1 MDLDMNYKIQ
11 AVETIELKRSVG
23 TVDFER
29 IKELDMGKPASF
41 AEIASLYDGGKI
53 KFLQD
58 WAKAI
63 DDVDTSIYKINN
75 YLVSK
80 VGYAITEGLVLNDAK
95 AGDVHENC
103 TTVTLNPIGEVG
115 CVCTMGALIKADC
128 TSDCDKEFT
137 RGYVQEA
144 LIKLMSEAIASSIL
158 DGVEVG
164 DVSELN
170 VTIVN
175 K

>member
-1 MDLDMNYKIQ
+1 MNYKIQ

-29 IKELDMGKPASF
+29 IEELDTGKCASF
-41 AEIASLYDGGKI
+41 VEIANMYDGGKI

-80 VGYAITEGLVLNDAK
+80 VGYAIAEGLVLNDAK

-103 TTVTLNPIGEVG
+103 ATVTLNPIGEVG
-115 CVCTMGALIKADC
+115 CVCTMGALIEADC
-128 TSDCDKEFT
+128 TSACDKEFV
-137 RGYVQEA
+137 RGYVREA
-144 LIKLMSEAIASSIL
+144 LIKLISKAAASSVL
-158 DGVEVG
+158 GGVEIG
-164 DVSELN
+164 DTSELN
-170 VTIVN
+170 VTIVSSN
-175 K
+175 

>member
-1 MDLDMNYKIQ
+1 MNYKIQ

-29 IKELDMGKPASF
+29 IEELDMGKPASF

-53 KFLQD
+53 KFLQN
-58 WAKAI
+58 WATAI
-63 DDVDTSIYKINN
+63 DDIDTSIYKVNN
-75 YLVSK
+75 YLASN
-80 VGYAITEGLVLNDAK
+80 VGGAIAEGLVLNGAK

-103 TTVTLNPIGEVG
+103 ATVTLNPIGEVG
-115 CVCTMGALIKADC
+115 CVCTMGILIEAAC
-128 TSDCDKEFT
+128 TSQCDKEFT
-137 RGYVQEA
+137 RGYVQEV
-144 LIKLMSEAIASSIL
+144 LIKQISKAIASSIL

-170 VTIVN
+170 VTIVD

>member
-1 MDLDMNYKIQ
+1 MNYKIQ

-29 IKELDMGKPASF
+29 IEELGMGKHASF
-41 AEIASLYDGGKI
+41 AEIASVYDGGKI

-75 YLVSK
+75 YLASN
-80 VGYAITEGLVLNDAK
+80 VGCAVAKGLVLNYAK

-103 TTVTLNPIGEVG
+103 ATVTLNPIGEVG

-137 RGYVQEA
+137 HGYAQEA
-144 LIKLMSEAIASSIL
+144 FIKLIS
-158 DGVEVG
+158 
-164 DVSELN
+164 
-170 VTIVN
+170 
-175 K
+175 

>member
-1 MDLDMNYKIQ
+1 MNYKIQ

-23 TVDFER
+23 TVDFEH
-29 IKELDMGKPASF
+29 IKELGTGRCASF

-53 KFLQD
+53 KFLQN
-58 WAKAI
+58 WADAI
-63 DDVDTSIYKINN
+63 DDIETSIYKVNN
-75 YLVSK
+75 YLASN
-80 VGYAITEGLVLNDAK
+80 VGCAVAEGLVLNDAK
-95 AGDVHENC
+95 AGDVHKNC
-103 TTVTLNPIGEVG
+103 ATVTLNPIGEVG
-115 CVCTMGALIKADC
+115 CVCTMGILIEADC
-128 TSDCDKEFT
+128 ASDCDTEFT

-158 DGVEVG
+158 DGVEIG
-164 DVSELN
+164 DASELN

>member
-1 MDLDMNYKIQ
+1 MNYKIQ

-29 IKELDMGKPASF
+29 IKELDMGRRASF

-63 DDVDTSIYKINN
+63 DDIDTSIYKINN
-75 YLVSK
+75 RLVSK
-80 VGYAITEGLVLNDAK
+80 VGHAIAEGLVLNDTK

-103 TTVTLNPIGEVG
+103 ATVTLNPIGEVG
-115 CVCTMGALIKADC
+115 CVCTMGILIEADC
-128 TSDCDKEFT
+128 TSACDNEFV
-137 RGYVQEA
+137 RGYIREA
-144 LIKLMSEAIASSIL
+144 LIKLISAAVASSVL
-158 DGVEVG
+158 DGVEIG
-164 DVSELN
+164 DASELN

>member
-1 MDLDMNYKIQ
+1 MNYKIQ

-29 IKELDMGKPASF
+29 IEELDMEKRASF
-41 AEIASLYDGGKI
+41 AEIANVYDGGKI
-53 KFLQD
+53 KFLQN
-58 WAKAI
+58 WATVI
-63 DDVDTSIYKINN
+63 DDIDTSIYKVNN

-80 VGYAITEGLVLNDAK
+80 VGCAVAEGLILNDAK

-103 TTVTLNPIGEVG
+103 AAVTLNNIGEVG
-115 CVCTMGALIKADC
+115 CVCTMGVLIKADC
-128 TSDCDKEFT
+128 TSACDAEFT
-137 RGYVQEA
+137 RGYAQEVLTK
-144 LIKLMSEAIASSIL
+144 LISEAIASCIL
-158 DGVEVG
+158 DSVKIG

>member
-1 MDLDMNYKIQ
+1 MNYKIQ

-23 TVDFER
+23 TVDFEH
-29 IKELDMGKPASF
+29 IKELGTGRCASF

-53 KFLQD
+53 KFLQN
-58 WAKAI
+58 WADAI
-63 DDVDTSIYKINN
+63 DDIETSIYKVNN
-75 YLVSK
+75 YLASN
-80 VGYAITEGLVLNDAK
+80 VGCAVAEGLVLNDAK
-95 AGDVHENC
+95 AGDVHKNC

-115 CVCTMGALIKADC
+115 CVCTMGILIEADC
-128 TSDCDKEFT
+128 ASDCDTEFT

-158 DGVEVG
+158 DGVEIG
-164 DVSELN
+164 DASELN

>member
-1 MDLDMNYKIQ
+1 MNYKIQ
-11 AVETIELKRSVG
+11 AVETIELKRSIG

-29 IKELDMGKPASF
+29 IEELGMGKHASF
-41 AEIASLYDGGKI
+41 AEIANVYDGGKI
-53 KFLQD
+53 KFLQN
-58 WAKAI
+58 WADVI
-63 DDVDTSIYKINN
+63 DDIETSIYKVNN

-80 VGYAITEGLVLNDAK
+80 VGYAIAEGLVLNDAK

-103 TTVTLNPIGEVG
+103 ATVTLNPIGEVG
-115 CVCTMGALIKADC
+115 CVCTMGVLIKADC
-128 TSDCDKEFT
+128 TSECDKEFT

-144 LIKLMSEAIASSIL
+144 LIKLISEAIASSIL

>member
-1 MDLDMNYKIQ
+1 MNYKIQ

-23 TVDFER
+23 TVDFEH
-29 IKELDMGKPASF
+29 IEELDMGKRVSF
-41 AEIASLYDGGKI
+41 AEIARVYDGGKI

-63 DDVDTSIYKINN
+63 DDIDTSIYKVNN
-75 YLVSK
+75 YLVST
-80 VGYAITEGLVLNDAK
+80 VGRAVAEGLVLNDAK

-103 TTVTLNPIGEVG
+103 ATVTLNPIGEVG
-115 CVCTMGALIKADC
+115 CICTMGALIKADC
-128 TSDCDKEFT
+128 TSDCDAEFT
-137 RGYVQEA
+137 RGYAQEA
-144 LIKLMSEAIASSIL
+144 FIKLISEAIASSIL
-158 DGVEVG
+158 IGVEVG

>member
-1 MDLDMNYKIQ
+1 MNYKIQ

-29 IKELDMGKPASF
+29 IEELGMGKHASF
-41 AEIASLYDGGKI
+41 AEIASSYDGGKI

-80 VGYAITEGLVLNDAK
+80 VGYAIAEGLVLNDAK
-95 AGDVHENC
+95 AGDVHKNC
-103 TTVTLNPIGEVG
+103 ATVTLNPIGEVG
-115 CVCTMGALIKADC
+115 CVCTMGILIDADS
-128 TSDCDKEFT
+128 TSQCDAEFT
-137 RGYVQEA
+137 RGYAQEA
-144 LIKLMSEAIASSIL
+144 LIKLVSEAIASNIL
-158 DGVEVG
+158 DGVEIG
-164 DVSELN
+164 DVSEFN

>member
-1 MDLDMNYKIQ
+1 MNYKIQ

-23 TVDFER
+23 TVDFEH
-29 IKELDMGKPASF
+29 IKELGTGKCASF

-53 KFLQD
+53 KFLQY

-63 DDVDTSIYKINN
+63 DDIDTSIYKINN

-80 VGYAITEGLVLNDAK
+80 VGYAIAEGLVLNDAK

-103 TTVTLNPIGEVG
+103 ATVTLNPIGEVG

-128 TSDCDKEFT
+128 TSDCDKEFVH
-137 RGYVQEA
+137 GYVRET
-144 LIKLMSEAIASSIL
+144 LIKLMSEAIASSTL
-158 DGVEVG
+158 DGVGVG
-164 DVSELN
+164 NISELN
-170 VTIVN
+170 VTIVD

>member
-1 MDLDMNYKIQ
+1 MNYKIQ

-29 IKELDMGKPASF
+29 IEELDTGKCASF

-58 WAKAI
+58 WDKAI

-80 VGYAITEGLVLNDAK
+80 VGDAITEGLVLNDAK
-95 AGDVHENC
+95 AGDVHKNC
-103 TTVTLNPIGEVG
+103 AAVTLNPIGEVG
-115 CVCTMGALIKADC
+115 CVCTMGILIEADC
-128 TSDCDKEFT
+128 TSACDKEFT

-144 LIKLMSEAIASSIL
+144 LIKLISEAIASSIL
-158 DGVEVG
+158 YGVEVG

>member
-1 MDLDMNYKIQ
+1 MNYKIQ

-23 TVDFER
+23 TVDFEH
-29 IKELDMGKPASF
+29 IKELGTGRCASF

-53 KFLQD
+53 KFLQN
-58 WAKAI
+58 WADAI
-63 DDVDTSIYKINN
+63 DDIDTSIYKVNN

-80 VGYAITEGLVLNDAK
+80 VGYAIAEGLVLNDVK
-95 AGDVHENC
+95 AGDVHKNC
-103 TTVTLNPIGEVG
+103 ATVTLNPIGEVG
-115 CVCTMGALIKADC
+115 CVCTMGILIDADS
-128 TSDCDKEFT
+128 TSQCDAEFV
-137 RGYVQEA
+137 RGYVRET
-144 LIKLMSEAIASSIL
+144 LIKLISEAVASSVL
-158 DGVEVG
+158 DGVEIG

>member
-1 MDLDMNYKIQ
+1 MNYRIQ
-11 AVETIELKRSVG
+11 AVRTVELKRSVG

-29 IKELDMGKPASF
+29 IEELGMGKHASF

-58 WAKAI
+58 WAKTI

-80 VGYAITEGLVLNDAK
+80 VGYAIAEGLVLNDAK
-95 AGDVHENC
+95 GSDVYKNRAA
-103 TTVTLNPIGEVG
+103 VTLNPIGEVG
-115 CVCTMGALIKADC
+115 CVCTMGILIEADC

-144 LIKLMSEAIASSIL
+144 LIKLMSEAVASSIL
-158 DGVEVG
+158 NGVEIG
-164 DVSELN
+164 DVSELD

-175 K
+175 N

>member
-1 MDLDMNYKIQ
+1 MNYKIQ

-23 TVDFER
+23 TVDFEH
-29 IKELDMGKPASF
+29 IKELGTGRCASF

-53 KFLQD
+53 KFLQN
-58 WAKAI
+58 WADAI
-63 DDVDTSIYKINN
+63 DDIETSIYKVNN
-75 YLVSK
+75 YLASN
-80 VGYAITEGLVLNDAK
+80 VGCAVAEGLVLNDAK
-95 AGDVHENC
+95 AGGVHKNC

-115 CVCTMGALIKADC
+115 CVCTMGILIEADC
-128 TSDCDKEFT
+128 ASDCDTEFT

-158 DGVEVG
+158 DGVEIG
-164 DVSELN
+164 DASELN

>member
-1 MDLDMNYKIQ
+1 MNHKIQ

-23 TVDFER
+23 TVDFEH
-29 IKELDMGKPASF
+29 IKELDIGKPASF
-41 AEIASLYDGGKI
+41 AEIASVYDGGKI

-63 DDVDTSIYKINN
+63 DDVNTSIYKINS
-75 YLVSK
+75 YLASK
-80 VGYAITEGLVLNDAK
+80 VGCAIAEGLVLNDAK

-103 TTVTLNPIGEVG
+103 ATVTLNPIGEVG
-115 CVCTMGALIKADC
+115 CICTMGALIKVDC
-128 TSDCDKEFT
+128 TSECDKEFT

-144 LIKLMSEAIASSIL
+144 LIKLISEATASSIL
-158 DGVEVG
+158 NGVEVG

>member
-1 MDLDMNYKIQ
+1 MNYEIQ

-29 IKELDMGKPASF
+29 IKELDTGKCASF
-41 AEIASLYDGGKI
+41 AEIARVYDGGKI
-53 KFLQD
+53 KFMQD

-63 DDVDTSIYKINN
+63 DDVDISIYKINN

-80 VGYAITEGLVLNDAK
+80 VGYAIAEGLVLNDAK
-95 AGDVHENC
+95 AGDVHKNC
-103 TTVTLNPIGEVG
+103 ATATLNPIGEVG
-115 CVCTMGALIKADC
+115 CVCTIGILIEADC
-128 TSDCDKEFT
+128 ASQCDAEFT
-137 RGYVQEA
+137 RGYAQEA
-144 LIKLMSEAIASSIL
+144 LIKLISEAVASSVL
-158 DGVEVG
+158 HGVEIG

-170 VTIVN
+170 VSIVD

>member
-1 MDLDMNYKIQ
+1 MNYKIQ

-29 IKELDMGKPASF
+29 IEELGMGKHASF
-41 AEIASLYDGGKI
+41 AEIANVYDGGKI

-75 YLVSK
+75 HLVSK
-80 VGYAITEGLVLNDAK
+80 VGYAIAEGLVLNDAK

-103 TTVTLNPIGEVG
+103 ATVALNPIGEVG
-115 CVCTMGALIKADC
+115 CICTMGALIKADC

-137 RGYVQEA
+137 RGYVREA
-144 LIKLMSEAIASSIL
+144 LVKLISEAVASSVL
-158 DGVEVG
+158 DGVEIG

>member
-1 MDLDMNYKIQ
+1 MNYKIQ

-29 IKELDMGKPASF
+29 IEELDMGKRVSF
-41 AEIASLYDGGKI
+41 AQIASVYDGGKI
-53 KFLQD
+53 KFLQN
-58 WAKAI
+58 WATAI
-63 DDVDTSIYKINN
+63 DDFNTSIYKVNS
-75 YLVSK
+75 YLASN
-80 VGYAITEGLVLNDAK
+80 VGRAITEGLVLNDAK

-103 TTVTLNPIGEVG
+103 ATVTLNPIGEVG

-137 RGYVQEA
+137 RRYVQEA
-144 LIKLMSEAIASSIL
+144 LTKLISEAIASSIL
-158 DGVEVG
+158 NGVEVG

>member
-1 MDLDMNYKIQ
+1 MNYKIQ

-29 IKELDMGKPASF
+29 IEELGMGKHASF
-41 AEIASLYDGGKI
+41 AEIANVYDGGKI
-53 KFLQD
+53 KFLQN
-58 WAKAI
+58 WADAI
-63 DDVDTSIYKINN
+63 DDIETSIYKVNN
-75 YLVSK
+75 YMASN
-80 VGYAITEGLVLNDAK
+80 VGCAIAKGLVLNDAK

-103 TTVTLNPIGEVG
+103 ATVTLNPIGEVG
-115 CVCTMGALIKADC
+115 CVCTVGALIKADC
-128 TSDCDKEFT
+128 TSDCDEEFT
-137 RGYVQEA
+137 RGYVQKA
-144 LIKLMSEAIASSIL
+144 LIKLISEAVASSIL
-158 DGVEVG
+158 NGVEVG

>member
-1 MDLDMNYKIQ
+1 MNYKIQ
-11 AVETIELKRSVG
+11 AVETIDLKRSVG

-29 IKELDMGKPASF
+29 IEELDMGKRVSF
-41 AEIASLYDGGKI
+41 AQIASVYDGGKI

-80 VGYAITEGLVLNDAK
+80 VGHAIAEGLVLNDAK

-103 TTVTLNPIGEVG
+103 ATVTLNPIGEAG
-115 CVCTMGALIKADC
+115 CICTMGILIDADC
-128 TSDCDKEFT
+128 TSDCDEEFV

-144 LIKLMSEAIASSIL
+144 LIKLISEAVASSIL
-158 DGVEVG
+158 DGVRVN

>member
-1 MDLDMNYKIQ
+1 MNYKIQ

-23 TVDFER
+23 TVDFEH
-29 IKELDMGKPASF
+29 IKELGTGKCASF

-63 DDVDTSIYKINN
+63 DDIDTSIYKINN

-80 VGYAITEGLVLNDAK
+80 VGYAIAEGLALNDAK
-95 AGDVHENC
+95 AGDVHKNC
-103 TTVTLNPIGEVG
+103 ATVTLNPIGEVG
-115 CVCTMGALIKADC
+115 CVCTMGILIEADC
-128 TSDCDKEFT
+128 TSACDREFV
-137 RGYVQEA
+137 RGYVREA
-144 LIKLMSEAIASSIL
+144 LIKLISEAVASSVL
-158 DGVEVG
+158 GGVEIG
-164 DVSELN
+164 DTSELD
-170 VTIVN
+170 VTIVD

>member
-1 MDLDMNYKIQ
+1 MNYKIQ
-11 AVETIELKRSVG
+11 AVETIELKRSIG

-29 IKELDMGKPASF
+29 IKELDTGKRTSF
-41 AEIASLYDGGKI
+41 AEIANMYDGGKI
-53 KFLQD
+53 KFLQN

-75 YLVSK
+75 YLASK
-80 VGYAITEGLVLNDAK
+80 VGYAIAEGLVLNDAK

-103 TTVTLNPIGEVG
+103 ATVTLNPIGEVG

-144 LIKLMSEAIASSIL
+144 LIKLISEAVASSVL
-158 DGVEVG
+158 DGVEIG
-164 DVSELN
+164 DASELD

>member
-1 MDLDMNYKIQ
+1 MNYKIQ

-29 IKELDMGKPASF
+29 IEELGMGKHASF
-41 AEIASLYDGGKI
+41 AEIANVYDGGKI

-63 DDVDTSIYKINN
+63 DDVSTSIYKINN

-80 VGYAITEGLVLNDAK
+80 VGYAIAEGLVLNDAK

-103 TTVTLNPIGEVG
+103 ATVTLNPIGEVG
-115 CVCTMGALIKADC
+115 CVCTMGILIDADC
-128 TSDCDKEFT
+128 TSACDKEFV
-137 RGYVQEA
+137 RGYVREA
-144 LIKLMSEAIASSIL
+144 LIKLISEAVASSVL
-158 DGVEVG
+158 GGVEIG

>member
-1 MDLDMNYKIQ
+1 MNYKIQ

-29 IKELDMGKPASF
+29 IEELGMGKHASF
-41 AEIASLYDGGKI
+41 AEIASSYDGGKI

-80 VGYAITEGLVLNDAK
+80 VSYAIAEGLVLNDAK

-103 TTVTLNPIGEVG
+103 ATVTLNPIGEVG
-115 CVCTMGALIKADC
+115 CVCTMGILIDADC
-128 TSDCDKEFT
+128 TSACDKEFVH
-137 RGYVQEA
+137 GYVREA
-144 LIKLMSEAIASSIL
+144 LIKLISEAVASSAL
-158 DGVEVG
+158 GGVDVG

>member
-1 MDLDMNYKIQ
+1 MNYKIQ
-11 AVETIELKRSVG
+11 AVETIELKRSIG

-29 IKELDMGKPASF
+29 IEELDMGKRVSF
-41 AEIASLYDGGKI
+41 AEIARVYDGGKI
-53 KFLQD
+53 KFLQN

-80 VGYAITEGLVLNDAK
+80 VGYAIAEGLVLNDAK

-103 TTVTLNPIGEVG
+103 ATVTLNPIGEVG

-128 TSDCDKEFT
+128 TSDCDEEFV
-137 RGYVQEA
+137 RGYVRET
-144 LIKLMSEAIASSIL
+144 LIKLISEAVASSVL
-158 DGVEVG
+158 GGVEIG